1 MVQKTPKPFLTYQ
14 QQLYNLIH
22 RKQLSVTDS
31 DYAISKLHDICYYSL
46 IDGYKGLFYNPMTRT
61 YESGTCFEDIVALYE
76 FDENLRSLIFQYI
89 CHVEQ
94 KLRSL
99 ISYVFCETYSE
110 QQTAYLTP
118 TNYNYSS
125 KNQRGIEHLIKML
138 AFEANTNTE
147 HAYVVYQRNTYGN
160 VPLWVI
166 INTLTIGQTSKLYS
180 FLTTSMQSK
189 ISRNYN
195 HVSEKELSQYLK
207 VLTHFRNI
215 CAHNERLFSF
225 QSRYEIPDTVLHA
238 KIKIPKSGS
247 QYTYGKHDLF
257 AVLISFRHLL
267 SKADFSNFK
276 RELTI
281 LIKCFEKETNSSKKD
296 KLLSSMGFPM
306 NWSNISRYKL
316 SIT

>member
-1 MVQKTPKPFLTYQ
+1 MAKKSPKPFLTYKT
-14 QQLYNLIH
+14 QLNNLIQKKH
-22 RKQLSVTDS
+22 LIISNP

-46 IDGYKGLFYNPMTRT
+46 IDGYKILFYNPMTRT
-61 YESGTCFEDIVALYE
+61 YEPGTRFEDIVALYE
-76 FDENLRSLIFQYI
+76 FDEQLRSLVFQYI

-110 QQTAYLTP
+110 NQSAYLMP
-118 TNYNYSS
+118 TNYNYSP
-125 KNQRGIEHLIKML
+125 KNKNGINQLIKML
-138 AFEANTNTE
+138 TFEANVNIE

-166 INTLTIGQTSKLYS
+166 ANTLTLGQTSKMYS
-180 FLTTSMQSK
+180 FLTTSIQTK
-189 ISRNYN
+189 ISTNFL

-225 QSRYEIPDTVLHA
+225 RSRYEIPNTALHS
-238 KIKIPKSGS
+238 KMRISKSGS
-247 QYTYGKHDLF
+247 QYNYGKHDLF
-257 AVLISFRHLL
+257 AVLISFRYLL
-267 SKADFSNFK
+267 RKEDFVCFK
-276 RELTI
+276 RKLAK
-281 LIKCFEKETNSSKKD
+281 LINHFAKETSSFKKD
-296 KLLSSMGFPM
+296 KLLAAMGFPQ

-316 SIT
+316 